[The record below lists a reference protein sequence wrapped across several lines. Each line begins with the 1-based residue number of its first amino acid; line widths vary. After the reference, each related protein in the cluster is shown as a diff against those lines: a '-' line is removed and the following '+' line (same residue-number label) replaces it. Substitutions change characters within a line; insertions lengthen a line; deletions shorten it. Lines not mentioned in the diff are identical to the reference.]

1 MIFIKFRSPI
11 VGKELKMPK
20 EKKRGKKAA
29 VLPVALAA
37 AATTHDDDDN
47 MSTVSDVTVSTAGGS
62 DDNGMSEIENY
73 ECKIKEAMDLAL
85 EKSNQTRVKALE
97 ALTTALQK
105 RVMTSFLIDN
115 YVTMTDLVER
125 ALNKGKGTEIVAGA
139 KLGSLIIL
147 TLATYEEAE
156 QVYQAIQPMLIKIMK
171 DPSATPAARQ
181 QCTTTLALSCFLAC
195 QDVSELQTTCNALHT
210 IYAQSLPKG
219 NGELP
224 TPSASVTAFHVAAV
238 SGFCLLT
245 SIMSPTYV
253 YSIADSFI
261 KEMFSLL
268 GSSDVDMRIT
278 AGEAVAIAYELARKH
293 DDDYSWK
300 REEELST
307 ALNDLATDSQ
317 KFRAKKDRKQQRA
330 SFRDV
335 IRTVD
340 EGELP
345 FEALTIGPHHQLQHI
360 ELDSWSMKLQYQALC
375 HSLAQGVNHHF
386 TYNVGVRNI
395 YDLGAP
401 PLKMDVN
408 ALLRSKVKRPNHQS
422 EATKSRIRSR
432 NKTRDNRADDK
443 EYYD

>member
-1 MIFIKFRSPI
+1 MICISFRSPT
-11 VGKELKMPK
+11 VGKEIKMPK

-29 VLPVALAA
+29 VLPVLAA
-37 AATTHDDDDN
+37 ANASQDDDDN
-47 MSTVSDVTVSTAGGS
+47 MSTASDMTCSTAKGS
-62 DDNGMSEIENY
+62 DDDGMSEIECY
-73 ECKIKEAMDLAL
+73 ESKIKEAMDLAL
-85 EKSNQTRVKALE
+85 EKSVQTRVKALD

-115 YVTMTDLVER
+115 YITMTDLVER
-125 ALNKGKGTEIVAGA
+125 ALNKGKGSEMVAGA
-139 KLGSLIIL
+139 KLGSLMLL

-156 QVYQAIQPMLIKIMK
+156 QVYHILQPLLLKIMK

-195 QDVSELQTTCNALHT
+195 QDVSELQTTCTALHA

-224 TPSASVTAFHVAAV
+224 TPSAPVTAFHAAAV
-238 SGFCLLT
+238 SGFCLLI

-253 YSIADSFI
+253 YSIADRFVN
-261 KEMFSLL
+261 EMFSLL
-268 GSSDVDMRIT
+268 GSADVDMRIT
-278 AGEAVAIAYELARKH
+278 AGEAVALAYELARKH

-340 EGELP
+340 EDESP
-345 FEALTIGPHHQLQHI
+345 YEALTIGPQHQRQHI

-375 HSLAQGVNHHF
+375 NSLAQGVNHHF
-386 TYNVGVRNI
+386 TFNVGVRNI
-395 YDLGAP
+395 YDLGPP

-422 EATKSRIRSR
+422 EATKSRIRAR

>member
-1 MIFIKFRSPI
+1 
-11 VGKELKMPK
+11 MPR
-20 EKKRGKKAA
+20 EKRGRKKAA
-29 VLPVALAA
+29 ATAA
-37 AATTHDDDDN
+37 AACLDDDDN
-47 MSTVSDVTVSTAGGS
+47 MSTASDVTVSTARGS
-62 DDNGMSEIENY
+62 DDDGMSEIEIY
-73 ECKIKEAMDLAL
+73 ESKIKEAMDLAL
-85 EKSNQTRVKALE
+85 EKSVQTRVKALE

-105 RVMTSFLIDN
+105 RVMTPFLLEN
-115 YVTMTDLVER
+115 YITMTDLVER
-125 ALNKGKGTEIVAGA
+125 ALNKGRGTEIVAGT

-156 QVYQAIQPMLIKIMK
+156 QVYQTLQPLLIKIMK

-181 QCTTTLALSCFLAC
+181 HCTTTLALSCFLAC
-195 QDVSELQTTCNALHT
+195 QDVSELKNTCNALHAT
-210 IYAQSLPKG
+210 YAQSLPKG

-224 TPSASVTAFHVAAV
+224 SPSTSVTAFHAAAV
-238 SGFCLLT
+238 SGFCLLI

-253 YSIADSFI
+253 YSIADIFV

-278 AGEAVAIAYELARKH
+278 AGEAVALAYELARQH
-293 DDDYSWK
+293 DEDYCWN
-300 REEELST
+300 RENELSE
-307 ALNDLATDSQ
+307 ALNELATDSQ
-317 KFRAKKDRKQQRA
+317 KFRAKRDRKQQRA

-345 FEALTIGPHHQLQHI
+345 YEALTIGPHHQLQHL
-360 ELDSWSMKLQYQALC
+360 ELNSWSMKLQYQSLC
-375 HSLAQGVNHHF
+375 NSLAQGVNHHF

-395 YDLGAP
+395 YDLGPP

-422 EATKSRIRSR
+422 EATKARIRAR
-432 NKTRDNRADDK
+432 NKTRDNRAEDK
-443 EYYD
+443 EYDD

>member
-1 MIFIKFRSPI
+1 LICVKFRSPI

-20 EKKRGKKAA
+20 EKRRGKKAA
-29 VLPVALAA
+29 VLPVAAA
-37 AATTHDDDDN
+37 ATHDDDDN
-47 MSTVSDVTVSTAGGS
+47 MSTASDITVSTARGS
-62 DDNGMSEIENY
+62 DDDGMSEIESY
-73 ECKIKEAMDLAL
+73 ESKIKEAMDLAL
-85 EKSNQTRVKALE
+85 EKSVQTRVKALD

-105 RVMTSFLIDN
+105 RVMTCFLLDN
-115 YVTMTDLVER
+115 YITMTDLVER
-125 ALNKGKGTEIVAGA
+125 ALNKGRGAEIVAGA

-156 QVYQAIQPMLIKIMK
+156 QVYQTIQPLLIKIMK

-195 QDVSELQTTCNALHT
+195 QDVSELQTTSNALHA

-224 TPSASVTAFHVAAV
+224 SPSAAVTAFHAAAV
-238 SGFCLLT
+238 SGFCLLI

-253 YSIADSFI
+253 YNIADSFI

-268 GSSDVDMRIT
+268 GSSDVEMRIT
-278 AGEAVAIAYELARKH
+278 AGEAVALAYELARKH
-293 DDDYSWK
+293 DDDYLWK
-300 REEELST
+300 REDELS
-307 ALNDLATDSQ
+307 ASLNDLATDSQ

-330 SFRDV
+330 TFRDV

-345 FEALTIGPHHQLQHI
+345 YEALTIGPHHQLQHI

-375 HSLAQGVNHHF
+375 NSLAQGVNHHF
-386 TYNVGVRNI
+386 TYNIGVRNI

-408 ALLRSKVKRPNHQS
+408 ALLRSKIKRPNHQS
-422 EATKSRIRSR
+422 EATKARIRAR